1 MSIQDIDY
9 NRLIKEIKETA
20 ETFKEQESNG
30 SYKIKVAINEPIWH
44 TTTTANLKTEEE

>member
-9 NRLIKEIKETA
+9 IALIKEIKETA
-20 ETFKEQESNG
+20 DKFKEQESKD
-30 SYKIKVAINEPIWH
+30 SYKIKIAVNEPIWH